1 MTDHRPSEIIPE
13 RTPEQH
19 AAVRR
24 RALPVG
30 VAGAALGLASV
41 LMPLT
46 VKVTAFMP
54 PNLLGVNLAFCAML
68 MGAGILFYAKGT
80 PGTRTAAVAS
90 VLAIVLG
97 MAGTLAYTWQA
108 VQSRQARETLE
119 LDHVQA
125 VAKAAA
131 AYAGTHEGAYPADL
145 LVLLEDGQLNPQA
158 LQSPFGR
165 RDPLFNDFPPT
176 HAGVPRQDLLK
187 SIETA
192 SDYLYLGN
200 DLKTVPQDIAGDLLV
215 AVSTNTVMRVN
226 LAVACADG
234 KSRFIRLEEVPGV
247 VAACNAAREKMGLGQ
262 LRPPAIIQAAMDEGK
277 ASKQAE

>member
-1 MTDHRPSEIIPE
+1 MTEHRPSEIVPE

-30 VAGAALGLASV
+30 VAGAVLGLASV
-41 LMPLT
+41 IMPLT
-46 VKVTAFMP
+46 AQVTAFMP

-80 PGTRTAAVAS
+80 PGTRTAALAS

-108 VQSRQARETLE
+108 VLSRQAREMLE
-119 LDHVQA
+119 LGHVQA
-125 VAKAAA
+125 VAQAAA
-131 AYAGTHEGAYPADL
+131 ACAGTHEGAYPADL
-145 LVLLEDGQLNPQA
+145 LALLEDGQLNPQA

-165 RDPLFNDFPPT
+165 RDPLFNDF
-176 HAGVPRQDLLK
+176 ARARIGVPRRDLLK

-192 SDYLYLGN
+192 SDYLYLGG
-200 DLKTVPQDIAGDLLV
+200 DLKNVPQNVAGDLLV

-226 LAVACADG
+226 LAVAFADG
-234 KSRFIRLEEVPGV
+234 KGRFITLEEVPRV
-247 VAACNAAREKMGLGQ
+247 VAACNVARGKMGLGE
-262 LRPPAIIQAAMDEGK
+262 LRPPAIIQAAMDEAKGGK
-277 ASKQAE
+277 KGE